1 MTTTD
6 GRPFRVMLTGC
17 RCAASSTSPNRVFA
31 SKAVILFMFARI
43 AILAVMDNPSGS
55 DPVY

>member
-1 MTTTD
+1 
-6 GRPFRVMLTGC
+6 
-17 RCAASSTSPNRVFA
+17 
-31 SKAVILFMFARI
+31 VILFMFARI